1 MQRIYHASR
10 YLLTVLFVA
19 YAVFANAV
27 FFQKVDGLTSG
38 EIGTILKGTA
48 TAQIDSLYKESLPHR
63 EPSIGLMGAARYL
76 AMGDGRT
83 GVIVGQDN
91 WLFTQE
97 EARAMSQP
105 MDQAVAP
112 IAAIQRKLAARGI
125 DLVLLP
131 VPAKLDVARDKVRS
145 AELAQTIGQR
155 YDLFLRELRNAGVGV
170 VDTRAA
176 MLAMGP
182 DRLPF
187 FATDTHWT
195 AEGADA
201 VARAVA
207 ASGRVASGASDF
219 TVQGQTPK
227 AFTGDLVSY
236 VTTKD
241 FAALIGLPPEGATP
255 YTAVDSTAIGDLFAS
270 EGADV
275 ALVGTSYS
283 ANPDWSF
290 AEALKLALHRDVL
303 NYAEQGQGPVKPMI
317 ALLQS
322 DDLRETPPQVI
333 LWEFPVR
340 YLADP
345 TLWDGAQEITVA
357 SNER

>member
-1 MQRIYHASR
+1 
-10 YLLTVLFVA
+10 
-19 YAVFANAV
+19 
-27 FFQKVDGLTSG
+27 
-38 EIGTILKGTA
+38 
-48 TAQIDSLYKESLPHR
+48 
-63 EPSIGLMGAARYL
+63 MGAARYL

-91 WLFTQE
+91 WLFTEE
-97 EARAMSQP
+97 EARAMTQP

-125 DLVLLP
+125 DLVILP
-131 VPAKLDVARDKVRS
+131 VPAKLDVARNQARS
-145 AELAQTIGQR
+145 LELAQTIGQR
-155 YDLFLRELRNAGVGV
+155 YDLFLQELQASGVAV

-182 DRLPF
+182 DARPF

-201 VARAVA
+201 VAKAVA
-207 ASGRVASGASDF
+207 ASGRVAKGSSDF
-219 TVQGQTPK
+219 TVQDQPHK

-236 VTTKD
+236 VTTEN
-241 FAALIGLPPEGATP
+241 FAELIGLPPEGATP
-255 YTAVDSTAIGDLFAS
+255 YTAVSSAALGDLFAS
-270 EGADV
+270 DGADV

-303 NYAEQGQGPVKPMI
+303 NYAEQGQGPVKPMV
-317 ALLQS
+317 ALLES
-322 DDLRETPPQVI
+322 ADLRDAPPQIV

-345 TLWDGAQEITVA
+345 TLWDVASAITVA
-357 SNER
+357 ANDP